1 MRAYLLATPDFPDS
15 RQYIDG
21 YILYVFNLYICIYV
35 RCACRFRE
43 VKTFDVKNAARRSS
57 SLVCVEGM
65 VVFIVYLKDSS
76 TKQFQVAWAVSSDF
90 DDGILGAR
98 QARTNNLT
106 ERAEKGVITYRMG
119 KWMLGDGV

>member
-1 MRAYLLATPDFPDS
+1 
-15 RQYIDG
+15 
-21 YILYVFNLYICIYV
+21 
-35 RCACRFRE
+35 

-57 SLVCVEGM
+57 SSVCVEGM